1 MELSHLQLREPPT
14 KSHPSPLLQGVLC
27 EHRQA
32 AWYALAK
39 AAAEKVDQ
47 SSTVLLTAA
56 VTFDPC
62 QVGFSMYIAAVMGNY
77 DTVDDVLG
85 LLVYQTMLPIFH
97 SSFLQI
103 FPTKIPPFPRIS
115 ICIPTIQRHRATC
128 SAPWP
133 PVPPWCWPR
142 VFSCFSGSARWND
155 GGFTRFNMLLKHV
168 QT

>member
-1 MELSHLQLREPPT
+1 MELSYLQLREPPT

-77 DTVDDVLG
+77 DTVDVLG
-85 LLVYQTMLPIFH
+85 LLVYQTILPIFH

-103 FPTKIPPFPRIS
+103 FPTKIPPFLRIS
-115 ICIPTIQRHRATC
+115 ICIPTTPQGDMFCALAAGASLVLAPRLQLLQRL
-128 SAPWP
+128 SE
-133 PVPPWCWPR
+133 VE
-142 VFSCFSGSARWND
+142 
-155 GGFTRFNMLLKHV
+155 
-168 QT
+168 